1 MKRGFGFAM
10 FAAGAMALST
20 LAAHAD
26 SAPSP
31 QDFTKRL
38 MGRAPGKG
46 KTFSCFTRAY
56 DEAHLAGHPLQNV
69 RAMKLLVKIDSEAG
83 DGYDLVIGVNFR
95 SRKSMFETEGD
106 CAAPH
111 AEGESGAP
119 APAGPASVHC
129 AIACDGGAIDV
140 ALKDNGS
147 VLLTIPNGA
156 RVWKPGS
163 IDPDENVHGAF
174 GEDDKLFR
182 LDRASLSQCEPLG
195 ADKSEKATLAKGQ

>member
-1 MKRGFGFAM
+1 
-10 FAAGAMALST
+10 
-20 LAAHAD
+20 
-26 SAPSP
+26 
-31 QDFTKRL
+31 
-38 MGRAPGKG
+38 MGRTPGKG
-46 KTFSCFTRAY
+46 KTFACFTRAY
-56 DEAHLAGHPLQNV
+56 DEAHLSAHSLQNV

-83 DGYDLVIGVNFR
+83 DSYDLVIGVNFR

-106 CAAPH
+106 CASPH
-111 AEGESGAP
+111 AEGESAAP
-119 APAGPASVHC
+119 APAGPAGVHC

-195 ADKSEKATLAKGQ
+195 ADKSEKAALAKGQ